1 MNIRRVFVANRG
13 EIAARVI
20 RTCHDLGLE
29 AVLGASEADMTSV
42 PARMADAVICVG
54 PARSTDSYLNVE
66 AVVNAALAARAD

>member
-1 MNIRRVFVANRG
+1 MNIRRVLVANRG

-29 AVLGASEADMTSV
+29 AVLAASEADMGSV

-54 PARSTDSYLNVE
+54 PARSTDS
-66 AVVNAALAARAD
+66 